1 MIKGLNIQATNKNE
15 RHALAHLINLEAQAR
30 ELNEEV
36 FVKAF
41 TTFVNEIKP
50 SNVEQLETLM
60 AIVTDVVSDK
70 IKEVNEKLANEF
82 EKAMDVYAVEDDV
95 YYMEGYEE
103 EISLMASIENG
114 VINVTMED
122 TRKANIYGD
131 DTVVI
136 EKTYK
141 TVKGAVKF
149 IEKYL

>member
-15 RHALAHLINLEAQAR
+15 RYALAHLINLEAQAR

-82 EKAMDVYAVEDDV
+82 EKAMDVYDVEDDV

-136 EKTYK
+136 KKTYK

>member
-15 RHALAHLINLEAQAR
+15 RYALAHLINLEAQAR

-41 TTFVNEIKP
+41 TTFANEIKP
-50 SNVEQLETLM
+50 NNVEQLETLM

-70 IKEVNEKLANEF
+70 IQEVNEKLANEF

-136 EKTYK
+136 KKSYK

>member
-15 RHALAHLINLEAQAR
+15 RYALAHLINLEAQAR

-41 TTFVNEIKP
+41 TTFANEIKP

-60 AIVTDVVSDK
+60 AIVTDVVSSK
-70 IKEVNEKLANEF
+70 IEEVNEKLTIEF
-82 EKAMDVYAVEDDV
+82 EKAMDIYAVEDGV

-136 EKTYK
+136 KKTYK

>member
-15 RHALAHLINLEAQAR
+15 RYALAHLINLEAQAR

-41 TTFVNEIKP
+41 TTFANEIKP

-60 AIVTDVVSDK
+60 AIVTDVVSSK
-70 IKEVNEKLANEF
+70 IEEVNEKLTIEF
-82 EKAMDVYAVEDDV
+82 EKAMDIYAVEDDV
-95 YYMEGYEE
+95 YYIEGYEE
-103 EISLMASIENG
+103 EINLMASIENG
-114 VINVTMED
+114 VINVTIED

-136 EKTYK
+136 KKTYK

>member
-15 RHALAHLINLEAQAR
+15 RCALAHLINLEAQAR

-41 TTFVNEIKP
+41 TTFANEIKP

-70 IKEVNEKLANEF
+70 IKEVNEKLTSEF

-136 EKTYK
+136 KKTYK